1 MIARVATFDQ
11 FPADDRTWV
20 AESAE
25 SIPGVHGVFHLTDPA
40 TGRSLSISFYENED
54 AVARAADAIE
64 AQRLQ
69 RRLASR
75 GSDGVQ
81 LFEVVHS
88 SWKGPA

>member
-1 MIARVATFDQ
+1 MIARVATFDE

-40 TGRSLSISFYENED
+40 TGQSLSISFYESED
-54 AVARAADAIE
+54 AVALAANAIE

-69 RRLASR
+69 LGLASR
-75 GSDGVQ
+75 GWDSVQ
-81 LFEVVHS
+81 LFEVVHA
-88 SWKGPA
+88 SWNGPA